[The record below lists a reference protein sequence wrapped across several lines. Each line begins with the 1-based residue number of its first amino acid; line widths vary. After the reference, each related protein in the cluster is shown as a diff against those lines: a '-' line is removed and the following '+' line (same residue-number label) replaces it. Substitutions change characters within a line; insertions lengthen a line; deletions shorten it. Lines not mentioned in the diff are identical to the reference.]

1 MEIMHV
7 RVRREIE
14 EKDAK
19 KEKEKEKGL
28 TTNYLLS

>member
-14 EKDAK
+14 EKDA
-19 KEKEKEKGL
+19 EKEKEKGL